1 MTSSQH
7 KTPATP
13 FKKPPLSSPAI
24 LSLGFLAMIVLGTC
38 LLKLP
43 LASHTPIS
51 WLTAGFTAT
60 SAVTVTG
67 LSVVDTAN
75 FTRFG
80 HWVIMGLIQF
90 GGLGFMTFAILVLK
104 SVQGKMGMRSTDLAK
119 DALGQHNASQLVNT
133 AKSVIAIALISELMG
148 AMLLFLALSGKGA
161 DGAFEA
167 LFLSVS
173 AFNNAGFALTGDNLM
188 AYVHTPW
195 IALVVSSLI
204 ITGGIGFLVIMDVA
218 KHRCW
223 ARFSTHSKVMLS
235 ATAITNILAFGLYYV
250 LEYDNMGTLGGLST
264 GEQMT
269 QAWFM
274 AVTTRTAGFNGIDI
288 GALTD
293 ASTLLSFFLMFIG
306 AGSMSTG
313 GGIKIGTFV
322 IVLATTWAYLRQR
335 EQVILFGRA
344 IGEPLI
350 KKSFAVMSIYLVLVL
365 TGAFALVCVER
376 DGKLVDSLFEV
387 ISASATVGLS
397 RNYTATLSPMGQ
409 IIIMIMMFVG
419 RLGPL
424 TLAYFIAT
432 PKPTRVRYPTTQT
445 LVG

>member
-7 KTPATP
+7 KTPAP
-13 FKKPPLSSPAI
+13 FKKPSLSSPAI
-24 LSLGFLAMIVLGTC
+24 LSLGFLAMIVIGTC

-51 WLTAGFTAT
+51 WLTASFTAT

-119 DALGQHNASQLVNT
+119 DALGQSNASQLVNT

-148 AMLLFLALSGKGA
+148 AMLLFLALSSKGA

-173 AFNNAGFALTGDNLM
+173 AFNNAGFALTGDNLT

-204 ITGGIGFLVIMDVA
+204 ITGGIGFLVIMDVV
-218 KHRCW
+218 KQRRW

-235 ATAITNILAFGLYYV
+235 ATIAVNTLAFGLYYV
-250 LEYDNMGTLGGLST
+250 LEHDNMGTLGGLST
-264 GEQMT
+264 GEQMM

-288 GALTD
+288 GALSD
-293 ASTLLSFFLMFIG
+293 ASTLLTYFLMFIG

-313 GGIKIGTFV
+313 GGMKLGTFV